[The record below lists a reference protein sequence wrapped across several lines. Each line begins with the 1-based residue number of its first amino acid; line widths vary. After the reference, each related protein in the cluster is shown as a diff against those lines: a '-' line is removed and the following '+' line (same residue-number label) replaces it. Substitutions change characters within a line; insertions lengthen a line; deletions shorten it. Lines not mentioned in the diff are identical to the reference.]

1 MADADGSAAGSPDP
15 TQHSTKPDLGS
26 KVGNSDSQ
34 APESVF
40 SITICRE
47 MKIFTLK
54 QMFIMTAWGPSQEL
68 EETILF
74 LVFVNISSFLYLRKF
89 HFSQEILLYFNY
101 FVDNLKVLLRSSEK
115 Q

>member
-47 MKIFTLK
+47 MKIFTMSVRL
-54 QMFIMTAWGPSQEL
+54 APS
-68 EETILF
+68 
-74 LVFVNISSFLYLRKF
+74 K
-89 HFSQEILLYFNY
+89 HKILLYPLPIRYQLNKLLSERVTKCRLAY
-101 FVDNLKVLLRSSEK
+101 LGRPNLL
-115 Q
+115 